1 MGSLQPFLCLWTH
14 FQVLLSH
21 YTLFIFV
28 PLWSPSSCHVLPINF
43 RKMLKRHHSWRQC
56 SSSPASSQPC
66 FCFLRLMLQSLAAV
80 PFPTLWLSCL
90 SACPQPQLSPVCS
103 VVLSVSPTRLE
114 ASGAKWLCRLARWS
128 WHPHTQ
134 WRASSRHSVSACCMG
149 LHIWFTFSRNVC
161 LF

>member
-1 MGSLQPFLCLWTH
+1 MEPTSTLQGAARPEGPCGGLGWGRGRPAVRLVNPMGSLQPFLCLWTH

-103 VVLSVSPTRLE
+103 VVLLSPPLDWKHLE
-114 ASGAKWLCRLARWS
+114 PSGCA
-128 WHPHTQ
+128 
-134 WRASSRHSVSACCMG
+134 
-149 LHIWFTFSRNVC
+149 F
-161 LF
+161 